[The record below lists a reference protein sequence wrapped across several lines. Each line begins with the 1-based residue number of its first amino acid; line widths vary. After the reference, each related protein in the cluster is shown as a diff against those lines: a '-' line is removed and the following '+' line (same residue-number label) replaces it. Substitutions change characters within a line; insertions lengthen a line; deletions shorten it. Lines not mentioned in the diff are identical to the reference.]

1 MEVEGLE
8 GYDFVGFEYILSFSL
23 GGFLFFFKEFFQME
37 MKRRVV

>member
-23 GGFLFFFKEFFQME
+23 GSYRNAL
-37 MKRRVV
+37 KRK